1 MTNAQ
6 QLASFL
12 SRYDPEVSEVAE
24 ATVAVLR
31 RRYPHALELVYDN
44 YNALVIGFGP
54 TLRAS
59 DAIFSIALYPKW
71 VSMFFLQA
79 TSLTD
84 PAQLLQGS
92 GTVARHIRLA
102 SASMLDEPAVLDLM
116 EQAVAKAAVPFD
128 PAASHQLIIKS
139 VSAKQR
145 ERKPKSAAKAVRKAS

>member
-1 MTNAQ
+1 MTPEQ

-12 SRYDPEVSEVAE
+12 AKYEPEVSEIAE
-24 ATVAVLR
+24 AARSILR
-31 RRYPHALELVYDN
+31 HRYPHALELIYDN

-54 TLRAS
+54 TARAS

-79 TSLTD
+79 KALKD
-84 PAQLLQGS
+84 PAHLLQGS

-116 EQAVAKAAVPFD
+116 HQAVAKAAVPFD
-128 PAASHQLIIKS
+128 SAVSHQLIIKS

-145 ERKPKSAAKAVRKAS
+145 ERKPKSAIKAIPKAS